1 MSWVHAEKCTQ
12 PEHRK
17 RKGYDR
23 NENCWTI
30 DKGCNLIHSFNL
42 FSSSGKRCIV
52 TVCCFF
58 LFKS

>member
-23 NENCWTI
+23 KKIAGQWTKVVI
-30 DKGCNLIHSFNL
+30 
-42 FSSSGKRCIV
+42 
-52 TVCCFF
+52 
-58 LFKS
+58 